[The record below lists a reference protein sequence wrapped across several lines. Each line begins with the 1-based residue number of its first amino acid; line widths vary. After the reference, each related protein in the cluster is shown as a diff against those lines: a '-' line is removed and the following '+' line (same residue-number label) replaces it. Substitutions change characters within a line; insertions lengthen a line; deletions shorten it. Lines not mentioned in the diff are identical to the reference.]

1 MMQIRVGF
9 EKRIKKLVDAIQRP
23 FVTFEMAESIMQH
36 CRDFEKK
43 R

>member
-9 EKRIKKLVDAIQRP
+9 EKRIEKLVDAIQRP
-23 FVTFEMAESIMQH
+23 FGAFEMAESIMQY
-36 CRDFEKK
+36 CRDFENK